1 MGQRQCGRL
10 FPRYGCCVPS
20 QHPNACHENHARVL
34 PATVRRQRSDLS
46 AAFSYAGAGRTTG
59 ACRSAYLVNI
69 NTATEE
75 ELMTLSGINRQT
87 AANIVNYRRQIGA
100 FRRVEDLALVSGIGA
115 TRLEDLRCEICVM
128 DRFRSHSGSTTSSG
142 VDLDN
147 EMSSGNGSSQSAG
160 SKFKVN
166 VNTAN
171 IFQLMKVRGITQ
183 AVAENIV
190 TYRKVKGPF
199 TSLDDLVR
207 VKGIKPPLLSLL
219 RPYLVLRD
227 SSLLNGGTENVE
239 VAKLGRSLVSGP
251 LEFVSN
257 RSGWSLEKLPEKSV
271 LRLATWS
278 LEQCGLEKV
287 ENPGVKEVIA
297 MTILENG
304 LVC

>member
-1 MGQRQCGRL
+1 MGQHQCSRL
-10 FPRYGCCVPS
+10 IPRYGCCVPS
-20 QHPNACHENHARVL
+20 QNPNACRENHARVL

-46 AAFSYAGAGRTTG
+46 AAFSYTGAGRTAG
-59 ACRSAYLVNI
+59 ACRSTDLVNI

-87 AANIVNYRRQIGA
+87 AVNIVTYRRQIGA

-115 TRLEDLRCEICVM
+115 TRLEDLRCEICVV
-128 DRFRSHSGSTTSSG
+128 DRLRSHSGSTTSSG
-142 VDLDN
+142 VDIDN
-147 EMSSGNGSSQSAG
+147 EVSSGNGSCRSAG
-160 SKFKVN
+160 SKFKVD

-190 TYRKVKGPF
+190 TYRRVKGPF

-207 VKGIKPPLLSLL
+207 VKGVRPQLLSLL

-227 SSLLNGGTENVE
+227 SSLLNGGTGSAEA
-239 VAKLGRSLVSGP
+239 AKCGNSLVNGP
-251 LEFVSN
+251 LEFISN

-278 LEQCGLEKV
+278 LEKCGLEKV

-304 LVC
+304 SV

>member
-1 MGQRQCGRL
+1 
-10 FPRYGCCVPS
+10 
-20 QHPNACHENHARVL
+20 
-34 PATVRRQRSDLS
+34 
-46 AAFSYAGAGRTTG
+46 
-59 ACRSAYLVNI
+59 
-69 NTATEE
+69 
-75 ELMTLSGINRQT
+75 MTLSGVNRQT
-87 AANIVNYRRQIGA
+87 AVNVVTYRRKIGA

-115 TRLEDLRCEICVM
+115 TRLEDLRCEICVT
-128 DRFRSHSGSTTSSG
+128 DRFRSCSGSTISSG
-142 VDLDN
+142 VVDLDN
-147 EMSSGNGSSQSAG
+147 DVSSGNGSCRSAG

-171 IFQLMKVRGITQ
+171 IFQLMKIKGITQ

-199 TSLDDLVR
+199 VGLDDLVR
-207 VKGIKPPLLSLL
+207 VKGVKPPLLSLL

-227 SSLLNGGTENVE
+227 GSLLNGGAESVD
-239 VAKLGRSLVSGP
+239 AGKMGRSLGNGP

-257 RSGWSLEKLPEKSV
+257 RSGWSPEKLPEKSA

-278 LEQCGLEKV
+278 LEKCGLEKV
-287 ENPGVKEVIA
+287 ENPGVREVVA